1 MTSERV
7 ESILREGLDQRV
19 FSAAACSL
27 SSPGE
32 LGEAVRAEWYVG
44 DATADT
50 LFDLASLTKPMATA
64 TTLLRLV
71 EIGRLALTDPVSD
84 WLPECRH
91 LGTASVFHLATHT
104 CGLPAWK
111 PLYEADDP
119 LRAAFHT
126 PLERLPGLG
135 YNYSDLGYIL
145 LGVILERAGGEPLS
159 SLCRR
164 LVFEPLGMTRTG
176 FLPPNHLPAA
186 PTSNCAWREGQTLCG
201 VPHDANATA
210 LGGVAGHAGLFATL
224 ADVASFAES
233 LLPGAPHPV
242 LASRGGMDN
251 LVRNGIEGLGH
262 QSVGFFTH
270 GNPLLP
276 DVQMF
281 GASAIGHSGFTG
293 TAMLI
298 NPDRGPAAVLLTNR
312 VHCDPE
318 GDRYRR
324 FRRRLMSILAA
335 SPQPR

>member
-7 ESILREGLDQRV
+7 EAILREGLEQKV
-19 FSAAACSL
+19 FTAAACSL
-27 SSPGE
+27 SRPSDSG
-32 LGEAVRAEWYVG
+32 RASRSEWFVG
-44 DATADT
+44 AASSDS

-64 TTLLRLV
+64 VALLRLV
-71 EIGRLALTDPVSD
+71 ELGRLALTDPVSD

-91 LGTASVFHLATHT
+91 LGSATVFHLATHT
-104 CGLPAWK
+104 GGLPAWK
-111 PLYEADDP
+111 PLYKAEDP
-119 LRAAFHT
+119 LRTAFNT

-159 SLCRR
+159 TLCRR
-164 LVFEPLGMTRTG
+164 LVFEPLGMARTG
-176 FLPPNHLPAA
+176 FSPTNVGLAV
-186 PTSNCAWREGQTLCG
+186 PTSNCPWRENQTLQG

-210 LGGVAGHAGLFATL
+210 LGRTAGHAGLFSTL
-224 ADVASFAES
+224 GDVAAFAES
-233 LLPGAPHPV
+233 LLPGALRPP
-242 LASRGGMDN
+242 LASRGGTDN
-251 LVRNGIEGLGH
+251 LVRNVIEGLGH

-270 GNPLLP
+270 GNALLP

-298 NPDRGPAAVLLTNR
+298 DPDRGPAAVLLTNR
-312 VHCDPE
+312 VHCDPS

-324 FRRRLMSILAA
+324 FRRRLLSILAA
-335 SPQPR
+335 STELL